1 MGKYRWIER
10 SIEDLDTVAKL
21 RKELNNLPDALAR
34 ALVLRGIDS
43 FDAAKHYFRPSLSD
57 MHDPFLMLDMDI
69 AADRVARAIKQ
80 KERVLVYGDYDV
92 DGTTSTAL
100 MTSFLREQGVDAV
113 FFIPNRFEHG
123 YGLSNAGIDEAA
135 EQGATLI
142 IAIDCGITAH
152 DEADYARERGIDLII
167 CDHHTAEEATPNA
180 LAVLDPKRP
189 GCDYPFKEL
198 SGCGV
203 AFKLVQAV
211 LARLGEAPER
221 ALPYLD
227 LVAISTASDIV
238 PLNGEN
244 RILMREGFERL
255 RETKRLG
262 LRKLAQQARMDLN
275 DLSVTNIVF
284 GIGPRINAAG
294 RLDEASRAVDLMLAT
309 DEAEANAL
317 VRWIED
323 ANERRRAL
331 DQEIQQE
338 AIHKAELQI
347 TSRQRHV
354 LVLHDPDWHQGVIG
368 IVASRV
374 VERFNRPAVM
384 LCTVNGFAKGSA
396 RSINGVNI
404 YNAIHSCKD
413 LLTRFGGHDHAA
425 GLTLPEENIEAFRTR
440 LDAAVGEMMTP
451 EMVQPSIEVD
461 APLDLSEV
469 DNRFW
474 NVLRQFAPFGPEN
487 MRPIFL
493 ARGLEVVGR
502 PKTVGGGGAHL
513 KLQVRS
519 GTSLHTPPHA
529 VIAFGM
535 GGKLPDVLE
544 SQREG
549 QPLEMVFCIEE
560 NTWKGRTSLQLRA
573 KDLRLEKEGPAA

>member
-10 SIEDLDTVAKL
+10 SIDDLNTVAQL
-21 RKELNNLPDALAR
+21 RKALNDLPDALAR

-57 MHDPFLMLDMDI
+57 LHDPFLMLDMDI
-69 AADRVARAIKQ
+69 AADRVARAIQQ
-80 KERVLVYGDYDV
+80 KEQVLVYGDYDV

-100 MTSFLREQGVDAV
+100 MTSFLREQGVDAAY
-113 FFIPNRFEHG
+113 FIPNRFEHG
-123 YGLSNAGIDEAA
+123 YGLSNAGIDYAA
-135 EQGATLI
+135 EQGAALI

-152 DEADYARERGIDLII
+152 AEAEYARERGLDLII
-167 CDHHTAEEATPNA
+167 CDHHTASEEAPNA

-211 LARLGEAPER
+211 LARLGEAPEQ

-255 RETKRLG
+255 RSTSRLG

-309 DEAEANAL
+309 DETEANAL
-317 VRWIED
+317 VRWLED

-331 DQEIQQE
+331 DREIQQE
-338 AIHKAELQI
+338 ALRKATLQM
-347 TSRQRHV
+347 SGRHRHA

-374 VERFNRPAVM
+374 AEHFNRPSVM

-396 RSINGVNI
+396 RSINGINI
-404 YNAIHSCKD
+404 YNAIQSCAD
-413 LLTRFGGHDHAA
+413 LLERFGGHDHAA

-451 EMVQPSIEVD
+451 DMVQPSIEVD
-461 APLDLSEV
+461 APLDLAEV
-469 DNRFW
+469 DHRFW

-487 MRPIFL
+487 MRPIFH

-519 GTSLHTPPHA
+519 GSSLDTPPRP

-535 GGKLPDVLE
+535 GEKLPDVLE
-544 SQREG
+544 SQRQG

-573 KDLRLEKEGPAA
+573 KDLRLEAD